1 MCGRQAVYLGRSYF
15 FEFSRYLPEC
25 MLSVIFHCLEGASHF
40 RTKAQGFP
48 AYRCQVFES
57 FNILVRQRPA
67 HSSVTAVLH

>member
-48 AYRCQVFES
+48 AYRYLMININRFDS
-57 FNILVRQRPA
+57 FQHIQM
-67 HSSVTAVLH
+67 